1 MKMKTNIYKVFIRSA
16 FDGFEKY
23 YFIGTKEQLMTL
35 IGIIY
40 STRIVQIER
49 ISYQKIVDEPED
61 IDQIKYIVDEPEDI
75 DQIKYIVDDFGNLG
89 TYKCGRGKHEQIL

>member
-61 IDQIKYIVDEPEDI
+61 IDQIKYIVD
-75 DQIKYIVDDFGNLG
+75 DFGNLG